1 MFVLHFLENEKRNG
15 NLHGHIVS
23 VNEAHQQSRRED
35 ANEVLLEEQITT
47 VNEGRPLTKRN
58 DWYINTDQLQLK
70 FNFQTLSISKFL
82 FLVLLR
88 FLLSLKSCA
97 PVLNYGN
104 YLRVKA
110 TPTYHILDTRVLQVE
125 NTLL

>member
-1 MFVLHFLENEKRNG
+1 MRLSFIFSRLVYHFLSAFSTVFVLHFLENEKRNG

-88 FLLSLKSCA
+88 FLLSLKCSC
-97 PVLNYGN
+97 LK
-104 YLRVKA
+104 LWK
-110 TPTYHILDTRVLQVE
+110 LFE
-125 NTLL
+125 S

>member
-1 MFVLHFLENEKRNG
+1 MSGPTSSLSAPVAHFPTVYHFLSAFSTVFVLYFLENEKRNG

-58 DWYINTDQLQLK
+58 DWYINTDKLQFK
-70 FNFQTLSISKFL
+70 FDFQTL
-82 FLVLLR
+82 
-88 FLLSLKSCA
+88 
-97 PVLNYGN
+97 P
-104 YLRVKA
+104 
-110 TPTYHILDTRVLQVE
+110 
-125 NTLL
+125 

>member
-58 DWYINTDQLQLK
+58 DWYINTDQLQFK
-70 FNFQTLSISKFL
+70 FDFQTLSICKYL
-82 FLVLLR
+82 FLVYYCSY
-88 FLLSLKSCA
+88 SL
-97 PVLNYGN
+97 
-104 YLRVKA
+104 
-110 TPTYHILDTRVLQVE
+110 
-125 NTLL
+125 